1 MKKLFFLFFL
11 FLPWMSGFCFE
22 NQHIPKFCFL
32 WILAVSFFVFMLFK
46 HFTCFTIQKQDFLCL
61 IFFVFCILHLFFV
74 ENTASAGER
83 FCSWACFL
91 SFYFLFSMQKQEILY
106 SGMVGFFIGC
116 SLASVYGLI
125 QSLDPVYVQSYP
137 AFVATFGNV
146 SFAAECMV
154 VCFWIGFLGLSK
166 SNKTIRFV
174 GCLLNLLYL
183 VRCSSRA
190 SWIALFLGLVV
201 YYVLSYFWKQRLSR
215 YEKVL
220 PILSC
225 ILIGIVIF
233 SIPVLRNTVQ
243 HKVSSLLDWKQGSIS
258 VRLSLWKST
267 TCIVQNQPFFG
278 IGMGQFQH
286 VYPMVRENQEYLASQ
301 GRIVSHPHNSWLLIA
316 SEQGIFCCILFLFA
330 VLYVFYQFYQQ
341 KQALFFAVLSSLF
354 VFTLVSMPFQNPI
367 LLLAWAYLFSRVRK
381 QENAFN
387 LCPSIQKICLLIGAI
402 VSICCCIFSLYWVIS
417 DYLYVQGKRECAQG
431 RFSSAI
437 SSFSL
442 SYSLHKQ
449 GNYLLEWGRA
459 LYFDRQYSK
468 AVDCFNN
475 VIRKYPEYEGG
486 YIDVGLC
493 FVQQNDILQ
502 AIRIWQQGLALF
514 PVSPAL
520 NYNVLECYR
529 QLKEPIA
536 LALSLQQWVQKQPN
550 IIEDEKFQVYQ
561 GILAEFEKK
570 SLESI
575 YCYTQILEK
584 NKKNAE
590 AAFYL
595 GKSLLYID
603 ENAGLFHLQKAIE
616 YGTPYIKMRSYCQ
629 IGYYY
634 EQKNNLQ
641 FAAIYYLKAKNENP
655 YSALPFLHLAQI
667 ALYNQKT
674 EQALK
679 YFQNARSIGGE
690 KILLQKEELT
700 KIRTSSIVQNLAEE
714 KK

>member
-1 MKKLFFLFFL
+1 M
-11 FLPWMSGFCFE
+11 
-22 NQHIPKFCFL
+22 
-32 WILAVSFFVFMLFK
+32 
-46 HFTCFTIQKQDFLCL
+46 
-61 IFFVFCILHLFFV
+61 
-74 ENTASAGER
+74 
-83 FCSWACFL
+83 
-91 SFYFLFSMQKQEILY
+91 
-106 SGMVGFFIGC
+106 
-116 SLASVYGLI
+116 
-125 QSLDPVYVQSYP
+125 
-137 AFVATFGNV
+137 
-146 SFAAECMV
+146 
-154 VCFWIGFLGLSK
+154 
-166 SNKTIRFV
+166 
-174 GCLLNLLYL
+174 
-183 VRCSSRA
+183 
-190 SWIALFLGLVV
+190 
-201 YYVLSYFWKQRLSR
+201 
-215 YEKVL
+215 
-220 PILSC
+220 
-225 ILIGIVIF
+225 IF

-354 VFTLVSMPFQNPI
+354 VFTLVSMPFKPNFI
-367 LLLAWAYLFSRVRK
+367 IGLGIFIFTSSKTRK
-381 QENAFN
+381 CIQSM
-387 LCPSIQKICLLIGAI
+387 SIYTKICLLIGAI
-402 VSICCCIFSLYWVIS
+402 VSICCCIFRCIGLFQIICMCK
-417 DYLYVQGKRECAQG
+417 GKGVCPRTI
-431 RFSSAI
+431 SSAI

-674 EQALK
+674 EQAWK
-679 YFQNARSIGGE
+679 YFQNRSIGGE
-690 KILLQKEELT
+690 KIVTKECDENPYKFNSPKSCRG
-700 KIRTSSIVQNLAEE
+700 KINVENVERNTCCNAGFETF
-714 KK
+714 